1 MNSMNMYK
9 TVGAG
14 LLAGTA
20 ALAITGAVSKN
31 STKRK
36 MKKATKKAVNTFTN
50 VVDSVNHAMM
60 K

>member
-1 MNSMNMYK
+1 MNTNTMYK

-20 ALAITGAVSKN
+20 ALALTNAVSRN

-36 MKKATKKAVNTFTN
+36 MKKVTKKAVNTLSN
-50 VVDSVNHAMM
+50 VVDNMNHMM

>member
-1 MNSMNMYK
+1 MNTNTMYK

-20 ALAITGAVSKN
+20 ALALTGVASKS

-36 MKKATKKAVNTFTN
+36 VKKAARKAADTLTN
-50 VVDSVNHAMM
+50 AVDNMNRMM